1 MTKKSRRTH
10 SPAFKAKIALAAV
23 KGDKTLA
30 ELAQLFDVHPN
41 QITIWKNQLL
51 EGAAGVFGHDK
62 TSAETPVDLKALHAK
77 IGELAL
83 ENDFGVRRD
92 HQGGPAERKAMIDR
106 DHDLSIVRQAKVLKL
121 ARSTVYYE
129 PRPVSA
135 EDLALMRRLD
145 ELHLDY
151 PFAGAR
157 MLRSLLRREGV
168 YAGRRHIAT
177 LMKRMGIEAVYRRP
191 NTSKPAPGHK
201 IYPYLLR
208 GLKIERPDH
217 AWAMDITYIPM
228 RRGFVYLAAVV
239 DVFSRRVLA
248 HRVSITMEA
257 AFCVEAV
264 QEALAKH
271 GRPEIFNTDQ
281 GSQFTSLEFTDVL
294 LDAKIAISMDG
305 KGAWRDNVFV
315 ERLWRTVKYE
325 EVYLR
330 AYDSVSEA
338 RASIAKY
345 LAFYNQGRPHSSLD
359 GRTPDEAYFGTQAM
373 VMAA

>member
-1 MTKKSRRTH
+1 
-10 SPAFKAKIALAAV
+10 
-23 KGDKTLA
+23 
-30 ELAQLFDVHPN
+30 
-41 QITIWKNQLL
+41 
-51 EGAAGVFGHDK
+51 
-62 TSAETPVDLKALHAK
+62 
-77 IGELAL
+77 
-83 ENDFGVRRD
+83 
-92 HQGGPAERKAMIDR
+92 MIDR

-338 RASIAKY
+338 RAIWPSTIRDA
-345 LAFYNQGRPHSSLD
+345 LTRALTGARPTRLTSARKLW
-359 GRTPDEAYFGTQAM
+359 
-373 VMAA
+373 